1 MLLNILTPTQKLV
14 QDLEVEEVIVP
25 AHNGEL
31 DVLEG
36 HAPLMSTLD
45 TGVVRYREKIARKKN
60 KLLFL
65 GGYLEVN
72 PKAVNILSE
81 TAEEPTK
88 IDLSR
93 VTRAITEAEEKL
105 AAGEITLAEMEKY
118 QRKLRRA
125 HVRKLAVE
133 GNKTSH

>member
-1 MLLNILTPTQKLV
+1 MLLNVLTPTHKLV
-14 QDLEVEEVIVP
+14 KDVEVEEVIVP

-45 TGVVRYREKIARKKN
+45 TGVVRYREKGSTEEKRIVISW
-60 KLLFL
+60 
-65 GGYLEVN
+65 GYLEVN

-81 TAEEPTK
+81 TAEEPEK

-93 VTRAITEAEEKL
+93 VSHAITEAEKKL
-105 AAGEITLAEMEKY
+105 AAGDITLAEMEKY

-125 HVRKLAVE
+125 QVRQQAAQ
-133 GNKTSH
+133 GPTTH